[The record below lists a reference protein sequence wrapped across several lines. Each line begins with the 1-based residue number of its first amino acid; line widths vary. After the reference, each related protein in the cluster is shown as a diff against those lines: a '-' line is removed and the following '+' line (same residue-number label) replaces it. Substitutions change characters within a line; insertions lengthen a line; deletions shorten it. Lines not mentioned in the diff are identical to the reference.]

1 MSRGNVET
9 VRRSFEAFNRRD
21 ADRLVGLCHSDC
33 EWLPFRAQ
41 LEGMVYRG
49 HEGVRRF
56 LGDMDEDWSQFR
68 IDPVELHELGD
79 RVVAIGRVRA
89 LGRGS
94 GVDVDS
100 VAGFV
105 VELRDGQII
114 RVTSHSDPEAALRA
128 ARADRAAGSAG

>member
-1 MSRGNVET
+1 
-9 VRRSFEAFNRRD
+9 
-21 ADRLVGLCHSDC
+21 
-33 EWLPFRAQ
+33 
-41 LEGMVYRG
+41 
-49 HEGVRRF
+49 
-56 LGDMDEDWSQFR
+56 MDEDWSQFR

-79 RVVAIGRVRA
+79 RVVAIGRIRA

-114 RVTSHSDPEAALRA
+114 RVTSHSDPETALRA